1 MIKYLKRTLRRWLEE
16 PYESMTIVGSDTPV
30 HPKDNFPD
38 SGMIRFEIF
47 PAIGGRIL
55 KVNRYSEDNRGN
67 TERHVDMYIITDS
80 DNIGERVSKIINI
93 QMYK

>member
-1 MIKYLKRTLRRWLEE
+1 MFNYLRRKLRNWLED
-16 PYESMTIVGSDTPV
+16 PYESVAIVGSD
-30 HPKDNFPD
+30 HPIHTVDNFPE

-93 QMYK
+93 QLYK